1 MNVRLAPRVI
11 LYEVGS
17 TPASVPHGC
26 LALPQFATA
35 GAADHCS
42 ALGLPASSRGPP
54 PAAFGDGSHPTTRL
68 CAAALD
74 QLCQTLRPQAVLDV
88 GTGTGVLARIARAR
102 GASFVVGTDIDP
114 AALDSAA
121 AHAGLDVS
129 VTPIDFTNAPPD
141 TWGPRFDIVVA
152 NILESPLLELAPSLV
167 AAMRPGA
174 ALLLSGFTR
183 PQAPALKVRFV
194 RAGLSVAAESFLG
207 DWVLLHF
214 ARPRS

>member
-1 MNVRLAPRVI
+1 MIVQLAPRVI
-11 LYEVGS
+11 LYEIGS
-17 TPASVPHGC
+17 TPASVPDGC
-26 LALPQFATA
+26 LALPQI
-35 GAADHCS
+35 
-42 ALGLPASSRGPP
+42 ASRNRSPTV
-54 PAAFGDGSHPTTRL
+54 FGDGSHPTTRL

-74 QLCQTLRPQAVLDV
+74 QLCLTLRPQAVLDV
-88 GTGTGVLARIARAR
+88 GTGTGVLARIARGR
-102 GASFVVGTDIDP
+102 GASFVVGTDIDA
-114 AALDSAA
+114 AALESAA
-121 AHAGLDVS
+121 AHGALDAGIIAVNS
-129 VTPIDFTNAPPD
+129 RAAAIDFTNAPPD

>member
-1 MNVRLAPRVI
+1 MIVKLAPRVL
-11 LYEVGS
+11 LYEEGV
-17 TPASVPHGC
+17 TPASVPDGY
-26 LALPQFATA
+26 LALSQIAR
-35 GAADHCS
+35 GRLS
-42 ALGLPASSRGPP
+42 PAV
-54 PAAFGDGSHPTTRL
+54 FGDGSHPTTRL

-74 QLCQTLRPQAVLDV
+74 QLCLTFRPQAVLDV
-88 GTGTGVLARIARAR
+88 GTGTGVLARIAHRR
-102 GASFVVGTDIDP
+102 GASFVVGTDIDT

-121 AHAGLDVS
+121 AHAALDAG
-129 VTPIDFTNAPPD
+129 VTAVNSRAAAIDFSNAPPD

-152 NILESPLLELAPSLV
+152 NILEKPLLELAPSLV

-194 RAGLSVAAESFLG
+194 HAGLSIAAESFLE

-214 ARPRS
+214 ASPRS

>member
-1 MNVRLAPRVI
+1 VNVRLAPRVI

-17 TPASVPHGC
+17 TPASVPAGC

-35 GAADHCS
+35 GAADHCPG
-42 ALGLPASSRGPP
+42 GLPACARELP
-54 PAAFGDGSHPTTRL
+54 PAAFGDGSHATTRL

-102 GASFVVGTDIDP
+102 GASFVVGSDIDP
-114 AALDSAA
+114 AALASAS
-121 AHAGLDVS
+121 AHAALDGS
-129 VTPIDFTNAPPD
+129 ASAIRFSDAPPD
-141 TWGPRFDIVVA
+141 ACGAQFDIVVA
-152 NILESPLLELAPSLV
+152 NILEGPLLGMSQQLV

-183 PQAPALKVRFV
+183 PQAPALKVRYA
-194 RAGLSVAAESFLG
+194 RTGLSFAADSFLEG
-207 DWVLLHF
+207 WVLLHF
-214 ARPRS
+214 ASPRS